1 MPTVESILKEL
12 EALGTEQT
20 RKTFRRHGAPE
31 PMYGVK
37 VGDLK
42 KVAKRLKHEQEI
54 ALELYESGN
63 IDAMYLA
70 GIVADGSRM
79 TKTELDRWARQATWQ
94 MISDYSIPG
103 VAAESQH
110 GLALARKWMKSKKP
124 IIASAGWCTYSAI
137 LATWDDEDLDLDEVA
152 ALLDQVVQE
161 VHSAPNRVRYAMNNF
176 VISVGTYITPLLKKA
191 KQAAKKIGPVSVDM
205 GDTACKVPLAVD
217 YIAKVESMKRVG
229 KKRKTAKC

>member
-1 MPTVESILKEL
+1 MPTIESILKEL
-12 EALGTEQT
+12 ESLGSEQT
-20 RKTFRRHGAPE
+20 RKTYRRHGAPE

-42 KVAKRLKHEQEI
+42 KVAKKIKNQQEI
-54 ALELYESGN
+54 ALGLYDTGN

-70 GIVADGSRM
+70 GIVADGSQM

-103 VAAESQH
+103 VTAESQH

-124 IIASAGWCTYSAI
+124 MIASAGWCTYSAI
-137 LATWDDEDLDLDEVA
+137 LATWDDDVLNIAEIT
-152 ALLDQVVQE
+152 ALLNQVVQE
-161 VHSAPNRVRYAMNNF
+161 VHTAPNRVRYAMNNY
-176 VISVGTYITPLLKKA
+176 VISVGTYIAPLLKAA
-191 KQAAKKIGPVSVDM
+191 KQAAKKIGPVTVDM

-217 YIAKVESMKRVG
+217 YIAKVESMNRVG

>member
-1 MPTVESILKEL
+1 VPTIECILKEL
-12 EALGTEQT
+12 ESLGSEQT
-20 RKTFRRHGAPE
+20 RKTYRRHGAPE

-42 KVAKRLKHEQEI
+42 KVAKKIKNQQEI
-54 ALELYESGN
+54 ALGLYDTGN

-70 GIVADGSRM
+70 GIVADGSQM

-124 IIASAGWCTYSAI
+124 MIASAGWCTYSAI
-137 LATWDDEDLDLDEVA
+137 LATWDDDVLNIAEIT
-152 ALLDQVVQE
+152 ALLNQVVQE
-161 VHSAPNRVRYAMNNF
+161 VHTAPNRVRYAMNNY
-176 VISVGTYITPLLKKA
+176 VISVGTYIAPLLKAA
-191 KQAAKKIGPVSVDM
+191 KQAAKKIGPVTVDM

-217 YIAKVESMKRVG
+217 YIAKVESMNRVG

>member
-1 MPTVESILKEL
+1 MKDSIDRRRDIVRGQIM
-12 EALGTEQT
+12 EA
-20 RKTFRRHGAPE
+20 
-31 PMYGVK
+31 
-37 VGDLK
+37 
-42 KVAKRLKHEQEI
+42 
-54 ALELYESGN
+54 
-63 IDAMYLA
+63 
-70 GIVADGSRM
+70 
-79 TKTELDRWARQATWQ
+79 
-94 MISDYSIPG
+94 ISDPENI
-103 VAAESQH
+103 AALTPLLAEFQGLMRAH

-124 IIASAGWCTYSAI
+124 MIASAGWCTYSAI